1 MSCPRILLAAPA
13 SGSGKTLVTCGIL
26 QALVDRGLRT
36 ASFKCGPDYIDP
48 MFHSRVIGTR
58 SRNLDTFFTEPETT
72 RYLFGRAAAG
82 QDISVVEGVMGYYD
96 GLGGISLE
104 GSSFDVARTLE
115 MPVILIVNCR
125 GQSLSV
131 LPVLKGFLEYQRPS
145 RIQGVIFNQMSQGM
159 YPDLKRLAWEQ
170 LSLEALGYVPPVPEL
185 KLESRHLGLVLP
197 HEVEALQEKLKKL
210 AQVLEETLN
219 LDRLLE
225 LAGEAPEISQ
235 DGPKILEELREERRK
250 ELRQGK
256 GKGKG
261 LSIALAKD
269 EAFCFTYADNLELL
283 QELGAALV
291 EFSPLTDERLPKGC
305 QGMILSGGYPEL
317 YARELSA
324 NTSMLQNIRQA
335 VRKGMPCI
343 AECGGFLYLHE
354 QLEGQDGIL
363 YPMAGVIPGKAF
375 RTDRLGRFGYI
386 TLTAQED
393 QMLLQKEEQVRGH
406 EFHYW
411 ESESCGESLLARKPL
426 RNRSWLCGHANPSLY
441 AGFPHLFYYSNPG
454 IAVNFLRKCEEFPC

>member
-1 MSCPRILLAAPA
+1 MKCPRILLAAPA

-26 QALVDRGLRT
+26 KALVDRGLGT

-58 SRNLDTFFTEPETT
+58 SRNVDTFFTQPEMT

-82 QDISVVEGVMGYYD
+82 QDISVAEGVMGYYD

-115 MPVILIVNCR
+115 MPVVLIVNCR

-145 RIQGVIFNQMSQGM
+145 RIRGVIFNQMSRGM
-159 YPDLKRLAWEQ
+159 YADLKRLAEEQ

-210 AQVLEETLN
+210 AGILEETLD
-219 LDRLLE
+219 LDRLVE

-235 DGPKILEELREERRK
+235 ERPGILEQLGEESLKASSRRN
-250 ELRQGK
+250 
-256 GKGKG
+256 GKG
-261 LSIALAKD
+261 LRIALAKD

-283 QELGAALV
+283 QEL
-291 EFSPLTDERLPKGC
+291 
-305 QGMILSGGYPEL
+305 
-317 YARELSA
+317 RELA
-324 NTSMLQNIRQA
+324 
-335 VRKGMPCI
+335 K
-343 AECGGFLYLHE
+343 
-354 QLEGQDGIL
+354 
-363 YPMAGVIPGKAF
+363 
-375 RTDRLGRFGYI
+375 
-386 TLTAQED
+386 
-393 QMLLQKEEQVRGH
+393 
-406 EFHYW
+406 
-411 ESESCGESLLARKPL
+411 
-426 RNRSWLCGHANPSLY
+426 
-441 AGFPHLFYYSNPG
+441 
-454 IAVNFLRKCEEFPC
+454 